1 VDVAQRDGNGAVAW
15 RVLLLLGVLLNGI
28 GLVAGVPL
36 LPLVGAPLALAG
48 LIGLLATRRKAS

>member
-1 VDVAQRDGNGAVAW
+1 MARQDGNGAAVW
-15 RVLLLLGVLLNGI
+15 RVLLNGI

-36 LPLVGAPLALAG
+36 LPLIGAPLALAG

>member
-1 VDVAQRDGNGAVAW
+1 MAQRDGNGAVAW

>member
-1 VDVAQRDGNGAVAW
+1 MARQDGNGAAVW

-36 LPLVGAPLALAG
+36 LPLVGAPLTIVG
-48 LIGLLATRRKAS
+48 LVGLLAARRKAS

>member
-1 VDVAQRDGNGAVAW
+1 MAGQIGSGAAVW

-36 LPLVGAPLALAG
+36 LPLVGAPLAVAG
-48 LIGLLATRRKAS
+48 LIGLVAARRKA